1 MYGAE
6 DLETRLENIDSL
18 KSLIK
23 KRSATA
29 IIPARGGSKSIKN
42 KNIKELNGTPLI
54 AYSIKHALRSKL
66 IEEIY
71 VTSDSQK
78 ILEVAHKYNAK
89 KILRP
94 QELAND
100 FIHPEP
106 AIIHALIKI
115 AKTKKFLPECT
126 VFLQPTSP
134 IRDISKLDQSI
145 LDVFSGKFN
154 TSMAA
159 TKTHHFI
166 WEKNQNGEWEP
177 PYGNL
182 RPRRQDFHQVK
193 ETGSFFSFNTLKF
206 LEKGDRIIKPVNLQ
220 ITSEIESYEIDTLVD
235 WDIIE
240 ALVKSKSS
248 K

>member
-1 MYGAE
+1 MDPFNG
-6 DLETRLENIDSL
+6 NIVSMV
-18 KSLIK
+18 
-23 KRSATA
+23 
-29 IIPARGGSKSIKN
+29 GGVNYNISNFNRVTQAYRQPGSSIKPF
-42 KNIKELNGTPLI
+42 IY
-54 AYSIKHALRSKL
+54 AQAL
-66 IEEIY
+66 E
-71 VTSDSQK
+71 
-78 ILEVAHKYNAK
+78 
-89 KILRP
+89 
-94 QELAND
+94 
-100 FIHPEP
+100 
-106 AIIHALIKI
+106 
-115 AKTKKFLPECT
+115 TKKFLPECT

-177 PYGNL
+177 PYGNM

-235 WDIIE
+235 WEIME